1 MIIKTNVLIITTM
14 TTFVQVGDDIAGSL
28 ASTVEL
34 GSQVETTIKWWNSP
48 ANGEFNMVMD
58 VDNWLQ
64 HSLTLNFLWI
74 LHQEPIQ
81 LANMGFSTDLLL
93 CFVQRYLLIKVD
105 IKLPNI
111 SMSVMKKKFQTNPLD
126 HLDHSLQGDILK
138 LEALEKKKK
147 NKHKARNE
155 TSSSFRWSNS
165 LVEVELP
172 DQVFIIIHF
181 RLLPSSYCQVLQ
193 ILNSLTL
200 IPFWAIC
207 QIPLTLN
214 WLVYQKGTLSTVTS
228 WDVGTL

>member
-1 MIIKTNVLIITTM
+1 M
-14 TTFVQVGDDIAGSL
+14 
-28 ASTVEL
+28 
-34 GSQVETTIKWWNSP
+34 
-48 ANGEFNMVMD
+48 
-58 VDNWLQ
+58 
-64 HSLTLNFLWI
+64 
-74 LHQEPIQ
+74 
-81 LANMGFSTDLLL
+81 
-93 CFVQRYLLIKVD
+93 IKVD

-181 RLLPSSYCQVLQ
+181 RLLPSSYCQVVQVLK
-193 ILNSLTL
+193 SLTL
-200 IPFWAIC
+200 IPFWAILGHHFLGTWVRSNNIC
-207 QIPLTLN
+207 VELCLHNVIHMPLYL
-214 WLVYQKGTLSTVTS
+214 LFVS
-228 WDVGTL
+228 WIDKVIGYCGVS

>member
-1 MIIKTNVLIITTM
+1 M
-14 TTFVQVGDDIAGSL
+14 
-28 ASTVEL
+28 
-34 GSQVETTIKWWNSP
+34 
-48 ANGEFNMVMD
+48 
-58 VDNWLQ
+58 
-64 HSLTLNFLWI
+64 
-74 LHQEPIQ
+74 
-81 LANMGFSTDLLL
+81 
-93 CFVQRYLLIKVD
+93 IKVD

-181 RLLPSSYCQVLQ
+181 RLLPSSYCQVLK
-193 ILNSLTL
+193 SLTL
-200 IPFWAIC
+200 IPFWA
-207 QIPLTLN
+207 TL
-214 WLVYQKGTLSTVTS
+214 
-228 WDVGTL
+228 